1 MSGLQSLHAEAALV
15 RRATQEDVPRIA
27 RVFAA
32 AFASDPVFRWLTC
45 GRNSHH
51 AALER
56 FFMWTLRSQ
65 VLAQGETWT
74 AANGFAAA
82 AWIPPYSSASP
93 RLMDELRMLTAI
105 LKLTGLSHLTRG
117 AAMAAAI
124 AEAQPEQP
132 CFYLAF
138 IGVAPRLQG
147 AGLGSLLLERMLTRV
162 DAARADAY
170 LENSN
175 PHNLRLYERAGFR
188 VTHEIKAR
196 ADAPPLFAMWRG
208 ARSARGTQKPEIGI
222 RDSEQKF

>member
-1 MSGLQSLHAEAALV
+1 MSAFQRASFAEAPLV
-15 RRATQEDVPRIA
+15 RRATLDDVPRIA

-32 AFASDPVFRWLTC
+32 AFTGDPVFRWLTC
-45 GRNSHH
+45 GRHSHR

-56 FFMWTLRSQ
+56 FFMWTLRSHA
-65 VLAQGETWT
+65 LAQGETWT
-74 AANGFAAA
+74 AANGLAAA

-93 RLMDELRMLTAI
+93 RLVDELRMLTAI
-105 LKLTGLSHLTRG
+105 LQLTGLSHLTRG

-175 PHNLRLYERAGFR
+175 PHNLRLYERAGFC
-188 VTHEIKAR
+188 VTREIIAR
-196 ADAPPLFAMWRG
+196 ADAPPLFAMWRP
-208 ARSARGTQKPEIGI
+208 ARKRALTST
-222 RDSEQKF
+222 DF